1 MRIRIRTTDKKSE
14 VHLERV
20 WRGCLRI
27 LWRTVMPSGSLAYPG
42 NMNLSAI
49 KKRNLVNIP
58 VIYKKMCQ
66 FLENIPTIIIF
77 RSKTEV

>member
-1 MRIRIRTTDKKSE
+1 
-14 VHLERV
+14 
-20 WRGCLRI
+20 
-27 LWRTVMPSGSLAYPG
+27 MPSGSLAYPG